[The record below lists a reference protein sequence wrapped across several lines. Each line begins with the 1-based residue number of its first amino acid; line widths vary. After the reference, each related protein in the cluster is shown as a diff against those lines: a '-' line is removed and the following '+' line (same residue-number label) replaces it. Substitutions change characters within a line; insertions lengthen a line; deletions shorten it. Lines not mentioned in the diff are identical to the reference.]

1 MRLRLLIAALLL
13 VVAAV
18 PATAAA
24 RATKRPDLVV
34 SEGSVAASGTKLT
47 GSFAVKDRGSASA
60 KKSKAALIV
69 TASKKDK
76 VIKRFSV
83 KKLKRSKSATID
95 VSATVPSGLPAGRLP
110 LKVCADAGGAV
121 TEKSETNNCRRVGTL
136 TVTATG
142 GPNPP
147 ASTVPTDPVSFQP
160 DQVFTLDDAESNY
173 WVYVPSSYDASHQTP
188 FTLFVWL
195 HGCGGESSGD
205 IYTVSPGQGQDWI
218 SVTVGGREDGC
229 WDPGG
234 DQAKVL
240 AAIASMK
247 THFNINPRRV
257 IIGGYSSGGDLA
269 YRTAFYNANMFS
281 GLLAENTSPF
291 RDTGSSA
298 DQSIAAAAWKFNVV
312 HLAHTEDETYG
323 IDGVRSEIQ
332 QLKDAGFPVT
342 LIEKPGSHSDNNTDS
357 DLQKFLLPHID
368 DGWLAP

>member
-13 VVAAV
+13 ALV

-24 RATKRPDLVV
+24 RSKPRPDLVV
-34 SEGSVAASGTKLT
+34 AKGSVSASGAKLT
-47 GSFAVKDRGSASA
+47 GSFAVKDRGGASA
-60 KKSKAALIV
+60 AKSKAALIV

-76 VIKRFSV
+76 VIKRFTV
-83 KKLKRSKSATID
+83 KKLKRSKSATIS
-95 VSATVPSGLPAGRLP
+95 VSANIPSRLPAGKLP
-110 LKVCADAGGAV
+110 LKVCADATGAV
-121 TEKSETNNCRRVGTL
+121 TEKSERNNCRRVGTL
-136 TVTATG
+136 IVAAPV

-147 ASTVPTDPVSFQP
+147 ASTVPTDPVPFQP

-173 WVYVPSSYDASHQTP
+173 WVYVPSSYDATHQTP

-205 IYTVSPGQGQDWI
+205 IYTVSPGGGQDWI

-229 WDPGG
+229 WDPGA

-257 IIGGYSSGGDLA
+257 IVGGYSSGGDLA
-269 YRTAFYNANMFS
+269 YRTAFYNANLFA

-298 DQSIAAAAWKFNVV
+298 DQSIAAAAWRFNVV

-323 IDGVRSEIQ
+323 IDGVRGEIQ

-342 LIEKPGSHSDNNTDS
+342 LIERPGTHSDDSTDS
-357 DLQKFLLPHID
+357 DLQKLLLPHID